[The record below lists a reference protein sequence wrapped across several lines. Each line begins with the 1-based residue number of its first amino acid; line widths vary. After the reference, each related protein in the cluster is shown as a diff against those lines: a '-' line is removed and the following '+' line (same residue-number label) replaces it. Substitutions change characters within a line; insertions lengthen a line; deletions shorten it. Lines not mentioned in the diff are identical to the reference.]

1 VNRLGPRI
9 LLAMLAVALVS
20 LSVVPIAQIVAERAT
35 LAQLPTAFRERVL
48 EETRPQPFFGG
59 PHRAPGMIEDRVP
72 GPGDPTLR
80 QEVARLFVLLGD
92 FRTAQRRAVIGGV
105 AVALVVCLAL
115 AWWLSRTIARP
126 LEAVSDGA
134 SQLARGALGT
144 RVDLPGRRF
153 QPVETREL
161 ADDFNAMAAS
171 LEGLEGERRAMIA
184 DIAHEL
190 RTPLAAL
197 SMRLDAIQDG
207 LVAFDRAEVALLRRH
222 ADLLARL
229 IDDLRLLSLAD
240 AGRLRLAMQ
249 RMDLGA
255 WLPRAASSYDQAVTR
270 GGAELEVVVPP
281 HPVPVRADPQR
292 LQQILQNLLDN
303 AGKVTPE
310 GGTVTVSIEAERDR
324 AVLRVRDEGPGIPED
339 ELDTIFE
346 RFVQGRRRDAA
357 GNAGSG
363 LGLAIVRTLVRLHGG
378 AVAARNWE
386 RGAEMTVR
394 LPLEVD
400 ASHASSSG
408 A

>member
-1 VNRLGPRI
+1 
-9 LLAMLAVALVS
+9 MLAVALVS

-48 EETRPQPFFGG
+48 EETRPRPFFGG
-59 PHRAPGMIEDRVP
+59 AQRPRDLLEDRLAVP
-72 GPGDPTLR
+72 GAPPDSPALR

-92 FRTAQRRAVIGGV
+92 FRTAQRRAVFGGV

-134 SQLARGALGT
+134 FQLARGALGT
-144 RVDLPGRRF
+144 RVELSGRRF

-207 LVAFDRAEVALLRRH
+207 IVAFDRAEVTLLRRH

-240 AGRLRLAMQ
+240 AGRLRLDMQ
-249 RMDLGA
+249 HLDLGS
-255 WLPRAASSYDQAVTR
+255 WLPRVATAHDHAVSR
-270 GGAELEVVVPP
+270 AGATLDITVPRQ
-281 HPVPVRADPQR
+281 PVPVRADPQR
-292 LQQILQNLLDN
+292 LQQIIQNLIDN
-303 AGKVTPE
+303 AAKVTPE
-310 GGTVTVSIEAERDR
+310 GGTVMLSLEVEGGHAL
-324 AVLRVRDEGPGIPED
+324 LRLRDEGPGIPQD

-346 RFVQGRRRDAA
+346 RFVQGRRRDAGGA
-357 GNAGSG
+357 AGSG
-363 LGLAIVRTLVRLHGG
+363 LGLAIVRTLVRLHSGT
-378 AVAARNWE
+378 VTARNHDL
-386 RGAEMTVR
+386 GAELTVR
-394 LPLEVD
+394 LPLDDD
-400 ASHASSSG
+400 ASTG
-408 A
+408 V